1 MPTIAPTVPTR
12 RAHRRVGGLIED
24 VKVPGGA
31 AVVAHRPRR
40 ALSVALFSVALGT
53 NVSTP
58 LLLIY
63 QDRLDLSAWTVTAL
77 FAVYP
82 IGLVP
87 TLMWAGPA
95 SDVLG
100 RRKVMVPGIA
110 ASGVASALFL
120 AGSESLAVLFV
131 ARLMLGAVSGVVF
144 VVASAWMQE
153 VEPTEDPLWP
163 SRLTSMILY
172 SGFGGGP
179 VIAGILGQWAPW
191 PLHLSYLVHIAVVVI
206 GLLVALRVP
215 ETVHVEHRPFR
226 PSLGVPAATRRV
238 FLTVVVPTALCVFGF
253 ASMSLGLFPVLLRPV
268 MASVA
273 VFVTGVVA
281 GITAVAIFSAQRMV
295 ARLGAVRAAPWA
307 FACGAAG
314 CLLGVIAFATDMWA
328 LTFPG
333 AALLGAAS
341 GLALVSGLRFVDVLT
356 TPSARGAMTG
366 SFYAAAY
373 AAMTMPVIVSS
384 LARTRTAYV
393 IVLSVVTALAVL
405 GGVWVRRTVHL
416 VPALTAS
423 AAAPAPSGSPRA
435 DGVPEPDV
443 PPPL

>member
-12 RAHRRVGGLIED
+12 RTHRRVGCLIED

-110 ASGVASALFL
+110 ASGLASALFL

-153 VEPTEDPLWP
+153 
-163 SRLTSMILY
+163 
-172 SGFGGGP
+172 
-179 VIAGILGQWAPW
+179 
-191 PLHLSYLVHIAVVVI
+191 
-206 GLLVALRVP
+206 
-215 ETVHVEHRPFR
+215 
-226 PSLGVPAATRRV
+226 
-238 FLTVVVPTALCVFGF
+238 
-253 ASMSLGLFPVLLRPV
+253 
-268 MASVA
+268 
-273 VFVTGVVA
+273 
-281 GITAVAIFSAQRMV
+281 
-295 ARLGAVRAAPWA
+295 
-307 FACGAAG
+307 
-314 CLLGVIAFATDMWA
+314 
-328 LTFPG
+328 
-333 AALLGAAS
+333 
-341 GLALVSGLRFVDVLT
+341 
-356 TPSARGAMTG
+356 
-366 SFYAAAY
+366 
-373 AAMTMPVIVSS
+373 
-384 LARTRTAYV
+384 
-393 IVLSVVTALAVL
+393 
-405 GGVWVRRTVHL
+405 
-416 VPALTAS
+416 
-423 AAAPAPSGSPRA
+423 
-435 DGVPEPDV
+435 
-443 PPPL
+443 